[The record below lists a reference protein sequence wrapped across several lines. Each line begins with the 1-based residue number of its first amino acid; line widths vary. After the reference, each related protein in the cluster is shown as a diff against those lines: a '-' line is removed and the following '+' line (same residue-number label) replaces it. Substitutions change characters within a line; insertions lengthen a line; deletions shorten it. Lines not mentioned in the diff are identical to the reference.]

1 MSERSD
7 YQSDIFMYV
16 ASIEAAYTCVWM
28 PGVSGPDDSSDWL
41 LTVWDDLIDW
51 QEYKVVLQFR
61 LNEVLTHRLTT
72 RPFVTY
78 SHNNN
83 KICQTGIGCEIQVYK
98 LALFHLPRQDPNVN
112 RPENE
117 PIDYLV
123 CPTGRLDLQSVEGQE
138 MYFKSPDRPRL
149 RK

>member
-1 MSERSD
+1 M
-7 YQSDIFMYV
+7 
-16 ASIEAAYTCVWM
+16 
-28 PGVSGPDDSSDWL
+28 
-41 LTVWDDLIDW
+41 IDC

-61 LNEVLTHRLTT
+61 LKEGLTHRVTT
-72 RPFVTY
+72 RTFVTY
-78 SHNNN
+78 SHNDN
-83 KICQTGIGCEIQVYK
+83 KICEAGIVCEIQVYK

-123 CPTGRLDLQSVEGQE
+123 CPKGRLDLQPVEGRE
-138 MYFKSPDRPRL
+138 MYFKMPDRPRL